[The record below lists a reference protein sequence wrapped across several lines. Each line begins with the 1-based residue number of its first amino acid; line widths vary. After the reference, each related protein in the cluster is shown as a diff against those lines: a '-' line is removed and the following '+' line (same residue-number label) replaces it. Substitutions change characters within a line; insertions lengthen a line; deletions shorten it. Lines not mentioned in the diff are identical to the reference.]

1 MQQGLEES
9 RERARR
15 LIVAGEVT
23 VNGEVARAPSSLV
36 PEGAVLAVGK
46 RLPYVSRGGLKLAHA
61 LDRFRIDPAGLV
73 ALDAGASTGGFTDC
87 LLQRGARR
95 VFAVDVGKGLLA
107 WTLRQDPRV
116 VVLEGRNV
124 RYLVP
129 GDLPQQVDL
138 ATVDVAFI
146 SLRLVLPAI
155 AGATRPGG
163 DVVALVKPQFEA
175 GAAEV
180 GKGGVVRDPAVH
192 RRVLEGALHGAR
204 VAGLVP
210 AGLTASPIKGEAGNV
225 EFLLWA
231 RRPAESEQDS
241 ERTAR
246 GLARRRCPS
255 WTKGRPWKGRWR
267 RRRRLRYPGEG
278 GRRPRSRPMP
288 RSGTGCGSRACSG
301 CGRRGSPRCSR

>member
-1 MQQGLEES
+1 VAPRRVRLDVALVQQGLEES

-23 VNGEVARAPSSLV
+23 VDGQVARAPSSLV

-87 LLQRGARR
+87 LLQRGARQ

-124 RYLVP
+124 RYLAP

-146 SLRLVLPAI
+146 SLRLVLPPVAR
-155 AGATRPGG
+155 ATRPGG

-180 GKGGVVRDPAVH
+180 GKGGVVRDPALHEAVCADVWGWLDGLPGW
-192 RRVLEGALHGAR
+192 RVLGVVPSPLLGPAGNREFLVGAR
-204 VAGLVP
+204 
-210 AGLTASPIKGEAGNV
+210 
-225 EFLLWA
+225 
-231 RRPAESEQDS
+231 
-241 ERTAR
+241 
-246 GLARRRCPS
+246 
-255 WTKGRPWKGRWR
+255 
-267 RRRRLRYPGEG
+267 RLP
-278 GRRPRSRPMP
+278 
-288 RSGTGCGSRACSG
+288 
-301 CGRRGSPRCSR
+301 